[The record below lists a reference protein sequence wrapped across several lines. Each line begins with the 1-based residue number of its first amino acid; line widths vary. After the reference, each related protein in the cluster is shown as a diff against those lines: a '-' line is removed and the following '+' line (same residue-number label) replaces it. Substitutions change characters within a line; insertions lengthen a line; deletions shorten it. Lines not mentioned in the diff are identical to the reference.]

1 MSIVSA
7 GPKKIQYI
15 TNKVVISG
23 KEYVGKTCAM
33 GADKNRMFK
42 EKIRGQICPLN
53 NLVTEQRKCEDIWS

>member
-1 MSIVSA
+1 
-7 GPKKIQYI
+7 
-15 TNKVVISG
+15 
-23 KEYVGKTCAM
+23 M